1 MHAPLQRPLGP
12 GWRVEAGG
20 VVALVALGAAVLVW
34 RWVGFQGHDDA
45 YYATAAL
52 AWVRHFPALGTEH
65 WALRYPLVLPMAAC
79 LAVFGHSLGVLAL
92 PNLVAY
98 VAWLGVTYWCMREWF
113 GLAAAMF
120 AMLAGILV
128 PEFPVQATYANP
140 DILELALVMGAFWC
154 HQSALSRADR
164 VLPLLHCGALA
175 GLAFLTRETSAA
187 LVLYFAIVA
196 VFRPGMPRRSY
207 ALIALTFAVVV
218 GVEFA
223 YFGLRTGDFL
233 YRVHLSINHD
243 HVDRAAQA
251 AAAAAAG
258 HALDSEGVL
267 AGGPVFQLFSVLFIS
282 QKYGLLFWLAP
293 VAAWFALRDDRLM
306 PRERRVLIDACVL
319 GLAFIVFIAVTGS
332 KLYIV
337 PRYFTV
343 SGGAAIIPVAAAAA
357 CLWRAAPRVA
367 GAAAAAFAVLMLALL
382 AVENTD
388 PLFAVRRLVAFAGT
402 TDAQVFTDPTTASEA
417 AIPLLFAHLQG
428 RVRADAP
435 PPGALVAMP
444 EGSAAA
450 CCSSRTCG
458 FKDRMGPFIPGPG
471 WSVVRREPA
480 TRPLLGNIARLIPH
494 LPKDIA
500 RKLEAPNA
508 SFVVWRTAPDN
519 TPQPPAN

>member
-1 MHAPLQRPLGP
+1 L
-12 GWRVEAGG
+12 G
-20 VVALVALGAAVLVW
+20 VVVLVW

-45 YYATAAL
+45 YYAGAAL
-52 AWVRHFPALGTEH
+52 DWVRHFPALGADH
-65 WALRYPLVLPMAAC
+65 WALRYPLVLPMAGC
-79 LAVFGHSLGVLAL
+79 LAVLGQSLNVLAL
-92 PNLVAY
+92 PNLAAY
-98 VAWLGVTYWCMREWF
+98 VAWLTVTYVCMREWF

-120 AMLAGILV
+120 TVLVGILV

-140 DILELALVMGAFWC
+140 DILELAFVMGAFWC

-164 VLPLLHCGALA
+164 ALPLLHCGALA

-207 ALIALTFAVVV
+207 LLIAFTFFVVV

-233 YRVHLSINHD
+233 YRVHLSANHD

-251 AAAAAAG
+251 VAAAAAG

-293 VAAWFALRDDRLM
+293 VAAWFTLRDDRLM

-319 GLAFIVFIAVTGS
+319 GLAFILFIAVTGS

-357 CLWRAAPRVA
+357 CLWRAAPRLA
-367 GAAAAAFAVLMLALL
+367 GVAAASFAALMLLLL

-388 PLFAVRRLVAFAGT
+388 PLFAVGRLVAFAAT
-402 TDAQVFTDPTTASEA
+402 TNAPVFTDPATASQA
-417 AIPLLFAHLQG
+417 TIPLLFAHLQA
-428 RVRADAP
+428 RVRSDPP
-435 PPGALVAMP
+435 PPGAIVAMP
-444 EGSAAA
+444 QGSAAA
-450 CCSSRTCG
+450 CIASRTCG
-458 FKDRMGPFIPGPG
+458 FKNRMAPFTPGPG
-471 WSVVRREPA
+471 WRLVEREAAP
-480 TRPLLGNIARLIPH
+480 RPLLGRLAHLVPH
-494 LPKDIA
+494 LPPDIA
-500 RKLEAPNA
+500 GKLESPNA
-508 SFVVWRTAPDN
+508 DFVVWRTGADN
-519 TPQPPAN
+519 RPQPGAN